1 MKVRFNNAS
10 LFLGAFAALALS
22 GCHVGPKYQAPQ
34 MPAPPAW
41 GSEPADPATK
51 TYGGTV
57 DSTWWKSFHDA
68 ELTSLVTRLAT
79 ENLDLKS
86 AAERVE
92 QARDA
97 RQIARAAGLP
107 SPNAS
112 ASYAH
117 KRQRPKG
124 FLSLFT

>member
-1 MKVRFNNAS
+1 MKVRFDNAS
-10 LFLGAFAALALS
+10 LFLGAFATLALS
-22 GCHVGPKYQAPQ
+22 GCQVGPKYQAPQ

-41 GSEPADPATK
+41 GSEPAAAATK
-51 TYGGTV
+51 TYVGTG
-57 DSTWWKSFHDA
+57 DSTWWNSFLDA

-97 RQIARAAGLP
+97 RQIAGGAGLP
-107 SPNAS
+107 SPNA
-112 ASYAH
+112 H
-117 KRQRPKG
+117 R
-124 FLSLFT
+124 